1 MVDGG
6 GLIGSGGQDVMRW
19 KQFDIDRVGLCEIVI
34 VIVVW
39 IAVVLNE
46 HGFDFERW
54 LVFPFVVDECDEA
67 NALNP
72 EPKLSAGLW
81 LILSGDVESNGGDV
95 DVGLKGNKDVLRNVV
110 VGIGKSGAFLMEDLV
125 N

>member
-1 MVDGG
+1 M
-6 GLIGSGGQDVMRW
+6 
-19 KQFDIDRVGLCEIVI
+19 
-34 VIVVW
+34 IVVW

-46 HGFDFERW
+46 HGFDFERG

-81 LILSGDVESNGGDV
+81 LVLSGDVECNGGYV
-95 DVGLKGNKDVLRNVV
+95 DVCLKSNKDVLRNVM
-110 VGIGKSGAFLMEDLV
+110 GSIGRSGALVVKYLV

>member
-1 MVDGG
+1 M
-6 GLIGSGGQDVMRW
+6 
-19 KQFDIDRVGLCEIVI
+19 
-34 VIVVW
+34 IVVW

-67 NALNP
+67 NTLNP
-72 EPKLSAGLW
+72 EPKLPAGLW
-81 LILSGDVESNGGDV
+81 LVLSGDVESNGGYV
-95 DVGLKGNKDVLRNVV
+95 DVCLKGNKDVLRNVI
-110 VGIGKSGAFLMEDLV
+110 VGIGRSGAFVMKYLV

>member
-1 MVDGG
+1 M
-6 GLIGSGGQDVMRW
+6 
-19 KQFDIDRVGLCEIVI
+19 
-34 VIVVW
+34 IVVW

-46 HGFDFERW
+46 HGFDFEGW
-54 LVFPFVVDECDEA
+54 LVLPFVVDECDEA

-81 LILSGDVESNGGDV
+81 LVLSGDVESNGGDV
-95 DVGLKGNKDVLRNVV
+95 DVGLKGNKDVLRNVI
-110 VGIGKSGAFLMEDLV
+110 VGIGKSGAFVMKDLV

>member
-1 MVDGG
+1 
-6 GLIGSGGQDVMRW
+6 MRW

-46 HGFDFERW
+46 HGFDFEGW
-54 LVFPFVVDECDEA
+54 FVFPFVMDECDEA
-67 NALNP
+67 DALDP
-72 EPKLSAGLW
+72 EPELSAGLW
-81 LILSGDVESNGGDV
+81 LVFSGDVESNGGDV
-95 DVGLKGNKDVLRNVV
+95 DVGLKGNKDVLRNVI
-110 VGIGKSGAFLMEDLV
+110 VGIGRSGAFVMKDLV

>member
-1 MVDGG
+1 M
-6 GLIGSGGQDVMRW
+6 
-19 KQFDIDRVGLCEIVI
+19 
-34 VIVVW
+34 IVVW

-67 NALNP
+67 NALSP

-81 LILSGDVESNGGDV
+81 LILSGDVESNGGNV
-95 DVGLKGNKDVLRNVV
+95 DVCLKGNKDVLRNVI
-110 VGIGKSGAFLMEDLV
+110 VGIGRSGAFVMKDLV

>member
-1 MVDGG
+1 
-6 GLIGSGGQDVMRW
+6 MRW

-46 HGFDFERW
+46 HGFDFEGW
-54 LVFPFVVDECDEA
+54 FVFPFVVDECDEA
-67 NALNP
+67 DALDP

-81 LILSGDVESNGGDV
+81 LVLCGDVQGNGGHV
-95 DVGLKGNKDVLRNVV
+95 NVCLKGYKYMKWSMGVV
-110 VGIGKSGAFLMEDLV
+110 IGR
-125 N
+125 